1 MILVLMTAIPLAG
14 ALLLLLPAGRF
25 IPGEAAVRRYG
36 LGVSGATLLVAVS
49 AAAAFDYGATSR
61 VQLEID
67 RAWAP
72 AIGLR
77 FHLGVDGISLPLV
90 VLTALLTFLCFVH
103 LTRHPPAGGGARLLV
118 ALLLVLEVGL
128 IGTFVALD
136 MVLFFVFFEV
146 VLIPMY
152 IVIARWGGPG
162 RRAAAYKFIFYTLL
176 GSGLLL
182 AGMLLVAVNADT
194 LDMTALTE
202 RSGRAARGVQIVA
215 FLLMVV
221 GFGVKAPMWPLHT
234 WLPDAHTEAPTV
246 GSVLLAGV
254 LLKMG
259 TYGLVRVA
267 VPAAPEGAE
276 FWAPWLGLLA
286 VAGIVYGALACLAQR
301 ELKRMIA
308 FSSVGHMG
316 FVLLGIATLTPVG
329 INAALFGNIAHGL
342 ITGLLFFLAGAIKDR
357 YGTGDLDALGGG
369 MLGAAPR
376 LASILTFACV
386 ASLGLPGLAGFWG
399 EMLALVGAYRP
410 HPELPRETFVTFMAV
425 AGLGA
430 VLTAAYFLRLL
441 AKITH
446 GRSSEA
452 PAPVTEG
459 SHGRVAEGSHGPVT
473 EGSRG
478 PATEG
483 SHEPVTEGSR
493 GPVAAISAYEYAA
506 WVPLIALTLVV
517 GLWPKTLLDVT
528 TAPVR
533 ALLGGG

>member
-1 MILVLMTAIPLAG
+1 MAAIPLAG
-14 ALLLLLPAGRF
+14 ALLLLVPPDRFLPGDT
-25 IPGEAAVRRYG
+25 AVRRYG
-36 LGVSGATLLVAVS
+36 LGVSGATLLAAVY
-49 AAAAFDYGATSR
+49 ALAAFDYSAPSR
-61 VQLEID
+61 MQFETD

-77 FHLGVDGISLPLV
+77 FHLGADGISLPLV

-103 LTRHPPAGGGARLLV
+103 LVKHPPAGGSARLLT
-118 ALLLVLEVGL
+118 ALLLLLEVGL
-128 IGTFVALD
+128 LGTFVALD

-152 IVIARWGGPG
+152 LVIAQWGGPG
-162 RRAAAYKFIFYTLL
+162 RRAAAYKFILYTLL

-182 AGMLLVAVNADT
+182 AGMLLVAVNAGT
-194 LDMTALTE
+194 LDMTELAAGHE
-202 RSGRAARGVQIVA
+202 VARGVQIVA
-215 FLLMVV
+215 FLLMGL
-221 GFGVKAPMWPLHT
+221 GFAIKAPMWPLHT

-267 VPAAPEGAE
+267 LPAAPEGAE
-276 FWAPWLGLLA
+276 FWAPYLGLLA
-286 VAGIVYGALACLAQR
+286 VIGIVYGALACLAQR
-301 ELKRMIA
+301 DLKRMIA

-357 YGTGDLDALGGG
+357 YGTGDLDALGSG
-369 MLGAAPR
+369 MLGTAPR
-376 LASILTFACV
+376 LASFLTFASI

-410 HPELPRETFVTFMAV
+410 HSGLPRETFVAYMAV
-425 AGLGA
+425 AALGA

-446 GRSSEA
+446 GPR
-452 PAPVTEG
+452 PAG
-459 SHGRVAEGSHGPVT
+459 G
-473 EGSRG
+473 G
-478 PATEG
+478 PA
-483 SHEPVTEGSR
+483 
-493 GPVAAISAYEYAA
+493 AAISAHEYAA
-506 WVPLIALTLVV
+506 WTPLIALILLV

-533 ALLGGG
+533 ALFGGG

>member
-1 MILVLMTAIPLAG
+1 MAAVPLAG
-14 ALLLLLPAGRF
+14 ALLLLLPSGRF
-25 IPGEAAVRRYG
+25 LPGDTAVRRYG
-36 LGVSGATLLVAVS
+36 VGVSGATLLVAL
-49 AAAAFDYGATSR
+49 AAVAAFDFGATSR
-61 VQLEID
+61 MQLEVD

-103 LTRHPPAGGGARLLV
+103 LTRHPPAGGPARLLT
-118 ALLLVLEVGL
+118 ALLLLLEVGL

-152 IVIARWGGPG
+152 AVIAYWGGPG
-162 RRAAAYKFIFYTLL
+162 RRAAAGKFILYTLL

-182 AGMLLVAVNADT
+182 AGMLLVAVNAGT
-194 LDMTALTE
+194 LDLTE
-202 RSGRAARGVQIVA
+202 LAARQGAGIARGTQIAA
-215 FLLMVV
+215 FLLM
-221 GFGVKAPMWPLHT
+221 GLGLAIKAPIWPLHT

-267 VPAAPEGAE
+267 LPSAPTGAA

-301 ELKRMIA
+301 DLKRMIA

-357 YGTGDLDALGGG
+357 YGTGDLDALGRG
-369 MLGAAPR
+369 MLGTAPR
-376 LASILTFACV
+376 LAAFLTFAAV

-399 EMLALVGAYRP
+399 ELLALLGAYRP
-410 HPELPRETFVTFMAV
+410 HPELPRETFVTFMVV
-425 AGLGA
+425 AALGA

-446 GRSSEA
+446 GRPSPGGAAGGTAGGTAAGTAARIA
-452 PAPVTEG
+452 P
-459 SHGRVAEGSHGPVT
+459 
-473 EGSRG
+473 
-478 PATEG
+478 
-483 SHEPVTEGSR
+483 
-493 GPVAAISAYEYAA
+493 ISPYEYAA
-506 WVPLIALTLVV
+506 WTPLIVLTLLV